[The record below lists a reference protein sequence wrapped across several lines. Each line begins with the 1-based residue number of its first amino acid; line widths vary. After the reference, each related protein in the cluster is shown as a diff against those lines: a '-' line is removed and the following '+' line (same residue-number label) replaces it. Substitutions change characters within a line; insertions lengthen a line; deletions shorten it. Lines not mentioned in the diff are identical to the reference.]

1 MRLERRADMVLVF
14 DIGNTEIVLG
24 GFEGDELT
32 FVSRIAT
39 KTAMTQDEYAVKIND
54 AIALHKVD
62 SKKITGAIISSV
74 VPQINQAIKGAVR
87 FNFGIEALVVG
98 PGIKT
103 GLGIRCDSPSSV
115 GADLICACVAA
126 QTLYGRPVLIID
138 IGTATKMMLVNE
150 TGTFTGASIMP
161 GVKMGLSA
169 LASGTAQLPHIDLE
183 APEFVMGKNTVECM
197 KSGVIIG
204 HAAMLDGMIDRIFA
218 EYGSEMPVVVTG
230 GLSTVIAPHC
240 RHEMTID
247 PKLVLTGINIIY
259 NKNN

>member
-1 MRLERRADMVLVF
+1 MVLVF

-24 GFEGDELT
+24 GFEGEELI
-32 FVSRIAT
+32 FSSRISTRA
-39 KTAMTQDEYAVKIND
+39 ALTQDEYAIKLNE
-54 AIALHKVD
+54 ALDLHGVD
-62 SKKITGAIISSV
+62 KSKITGAIISSV

-87 FNFGIEALVVG
+87 FNYGVEALVVG
-98 PGIKT
+98 PGVKT

-126 QTLYGRPVLIID
+126 QTKSGRPVLIID

-150 TGTFTGASIMP
+150 QGTFTGASIMP
-161 GVKMGLSA
+161 GVKMGLGA
-169 LASGTAQLPHIDLE
+169 LSSGTAQLPAIDLE

-197 KSGVIIG
+197 KSGIIIG
-204 HAAMLDGMIDRIFA
+204 HAAMLDGMIDRIFE
-218 EYGSEMPVVVTG
+218 EYGSAMPVVVTG

-240 RHEMTID
+240 KHEMVID
-247 PKLVLTGINIIY
+247 PQLVLTGINIIY

>member
-1 MRLERRADMVLVF
+1 MVLAF

-24 GFEGDELT
+24 GFEGDVLT
-32 FVSRIAT
+32 FASRIAT
-39 KTAMTQDEYAVKIND
+39 KTAMTQDEYAVKIKD
-54 AIALHKVD
+54 ALALYGVD
-62 SKKITGAIISSV
+62 SKNITGAIISSV

-115 GADLICACVAA
+115 GGDLICACVAA
-126 QTLYGRPVLIID
+126 QTIYGRPVLIID

-150 TGTFTGASIMP
+150 QGTFTGASIMP

-169 LASGTAQLPHIDLE
+169 LANGTAQLPNIDLE

-197 KSGVIIG
+197 KSGVVFG
-204 HAAMLDGMIDRIFA
+204 HAAMIDAMIDRVF
-218 EYGSEMPVVVTG
+218 EECGESMPVYATG
-230 GLSTVIAPHC
+230 GLSGVIIEHC
-240 RHEMTID
+240 KHEIQKDAKM
-247 PKLVLTGINIIY
+247 VLKGLYILY
-259 NKNN
+259 QKNA